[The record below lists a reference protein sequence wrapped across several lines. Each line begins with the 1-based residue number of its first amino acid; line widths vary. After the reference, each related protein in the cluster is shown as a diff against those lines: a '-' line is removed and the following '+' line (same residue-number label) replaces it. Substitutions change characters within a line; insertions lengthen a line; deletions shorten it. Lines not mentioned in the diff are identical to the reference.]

1 MGYLFI
7 QSITARDYP
16 VIMGTTLFYAFLVV
30 IGNMVVDITY
40 GLVDPR
46 IRVG

>member
-1 MGYLFI
+1 
-7 QSITARDYP
+7 
-16 VIMGTTLFYAFLVV
+16 MGTTLFYAILVV